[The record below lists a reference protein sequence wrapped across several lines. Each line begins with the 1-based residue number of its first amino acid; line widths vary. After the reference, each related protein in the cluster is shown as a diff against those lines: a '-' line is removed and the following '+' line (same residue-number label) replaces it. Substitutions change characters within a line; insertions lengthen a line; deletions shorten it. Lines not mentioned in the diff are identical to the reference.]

1 MNIISLLL
9 YTISINLDNI
19 PIGISL
25 ELNSKKSTLKKLL
38 RISFFTSL
46 ITLISM
52 IIGKYISFMFPV
64 KIANRLGATIL
75 IIIGSYLLFKEYNLK
90 SKNKCK
96 NPANFHEILVLSI
109 NNSLA
114 GLSASIT
121 GINYFF
127 ATIFNFVFSSIF
139 LYLGSKI
146 GKKVNNTKIEK
157 YSNYLS
163 AIIIIILGIIEWR

>member
-9 YTISINLDNI
+9 YTVSINLDNI

-25 ELNSKKSTLKKLL
+25 ELNSKKSNLKKLL
-38 RISFFTSL
+38 KISFFTSI

-64 KIANRLGATIL
+64 QIANRLGAAIL
-75 IIIGSYLLFKEYNLK
+75 IIIGSYLLFKEYKLK
-90 SKNKCK
+90 SKEECK
-96 NPANFHEILVLSI
+96 NLAGFYEIFILSI

-127 ATIFNFVFSSIF
+127 ATIFNFIFSSIF
-139 LYLGSKI
+139 LYIGAKI

-163 AIIIIILGIIEWR
+163 AIIIIILGIIEWK

>member
-46 ITLISM
+46 ITLLSM

-75 IIIGSYLLFKEYNLK
+75 IIIGSYLLFK
-90 SKNKCK
+90 
-96 NPANFHEILVLSI
+96 
-109 NNSLA
+109 
-114 GLSASIT
+114 
-121 GINYFF
+121 
-127 ATIFNFVFSSIF
+127 
-139 LYLGSKI
+139 
-146 GKKVNNTKIEK
+146 
-157 YSNYLS
+157 
-163 AIIIIILGIIEWR
+163 

>member
-9 YTISINLDNI
+9 YTVSINLDNI

-25 ELNSKKSTLKKLL
+25 ELNSKKSNLKKLVK
-38 RISFFTSL
+38 ISFFTSI

-64 KIANRLGATIL
+64 QIANRLGAAIL
-75 IIIGSYLLFKEYNLK
+75 IIIGSYLLFKEYKLK
-90 SKNKCK
+90 SKEECK
-96 NPANFHEILVLSI
+96 NPAGFYEIFILSI